1 MRLAY
6 VTMAELANRLAH
18 SDAISPGDDPNAVLG
33 SDIAPVDL
41 VVDGH
46 ADVVNT

>member
-6 VTMAELANRLAH
+6 VTVPAQANLLAS
-18 SDAISPGDDPNAVLG
+18 SDAIIPVDDTKAVLG

-46 ADVVNT
+46 ADGVNT